1 MGIFDS
7 RQLVRQWIAIGKTMD
22 VSVVVPLHNECD
34 SVRDLIGQISKAFES
49 ELLREKRCE
58 LILVDDGSSDSTFS
72 VAKQVASADTRHVI
86 RAISLRRNFG
96 QTAAMQ
102 VGFEASQGW
111 IIVSLDGDLQNDPT
125 DIPRMVQ
132 AFETDDVDIVC
143 GRRVNRQ
150 DKFWSRRLP
159 SWIAN
164 RLIGW
169 ATGIKVSDYGCSL
182 KAYRAEVLHQIRL
195 IGEMHRFIP
204 AWFAKVTSPSRIKEI
219 DVSHFPR
226 IHGKTHYGISR
237 TFRVLM
243 DLLSVVFFARY
254 KNRPG
259 HFFGMI
265 GMVMFA
271 FGTLTL
277 MYALLDKYVTGNEIG
292 GRPMLLIGAFSFFS
306 GIQIVSLGIVSEMLT
321 RIYGQ
326 TSGSIKPSI
335 LKEFCNSRQSMDD
348 KATSRKVA

>member
-1 MGIFDS
+1 
-7 RQLVRQWIAIGKTMD
+7 MD
-22 VSVVVPLHNECD
+22 VSVVVPLHNECE
-34 SVRDLIGQISKAFES
+34 SVCELIGQILRAFDSES
-49 ELLREKRCE
+49 LREKRCE
-58 LILVDDGSSDSTFS
+58 LILVDDGSSDCTFS
-72 VAKQVASADTRHVI
+72 VVMQTASAETRHDI

-102 VGFEASQGW
+102 VGFEASLGRV
-111 IIVSLDGDLQNDPT
+111 IVSLDGDLQNDPA

-132 AFETDDVDIVC
+132 VLETADVDIVC

-182 KAYRAEVLHQIRL
+182 KAYRADVLHQIRL
-195 IGEMHRFIP
+195 VGEMHRFIP
-204 AWFAKVTSPSRIKEI
+204 AWFAKVTSPSRIREI
-219 DVSHFPR
+219 DVSHYPR
-226 IHGKTHYGISR
+226 VHGKTHYGISR

-271 FGTLTL
+271 FGTVML
-277 MYALLDKYVTGNEIG
+277 MATSFDKYVLGNQIG
-292 GRPMLLIGAFSFFS
+292 GRPILLIGAFSFFS
-306 GIQIVSLGIVSEMLT
+306 GIQVVCLGIVTEMLT

-326 TSGSIKPSI
+326 TPGSIRPSI
-335 LKEFCNSRQSMDD
+335 LHEFSNIGQLSDGR
-348 KATSRKVA
+348 TYSRKAA